1 MDTQEHIEIKHALSA
16 GHSQTD
22 EGPYY
27 HGAWWESYKGGVKGK
42 LGGVVIG
49 ALIGAGVGV
58 AAAGV
63 LSLAVAGGIEF
74 AAVVI
79 AGFAA
84 GGMLYSAHEF
94 SEVGKVTGAVA
105 AAHEKSE
112 ERMKN
117 FEDGKFAEIKRE
129 INELKSLVTG
139 KPLAPESISQPVEV
153 LADYK
158 TTHSDKREGK
168 MQLVF
173 WKIAT
178 IGLAVGLAAGA
189 LLAGGG
195 LAGHALHALGFAAEP
210 LADAGTYA
218 ASMIAMGLFGASFG
232 VNRDIFRAVFD
243 KTDLLFKGIIGNDRE
258 PAKCVDSLQQT
269 VKQSISESP
278 ITTVV
283 YTDFP
288 QSDTYH
294 RDKVLAQAKQT
305 LLSMDHTKAIP
316 H

>member
-27 HGAWWESYKGGVKGK
+27 HSAWWESYKGGVKGK
-42 LGGVVIG
+42 LGGGVIG

-63 LSLAVAGGIEF
+63 LTLAGIGLTG
-74 AAVVI
+74 AAIVT

-94 SEVGKVTGAVA
+94 SKVGRVTGAVA

-158 TTHSDKREGK
+158 TTHSDKREGR
-168 MQLVF
+168 MQLIF
-173 WKIAT
+173 WKIAA
-178 IGLAVGLAAGA
+178 IGLTVGLAAGA

-195 LAGHALHALGFAAEP
+195 LAGHALEAVG
-210 LADAGTYA
+210 LATDLSQPAIYV
-218 ASMIAMGLFGASFG
+218 ASMTTLGLFGASFG
-232 VNRDIFRAVFD
+232 VNRDIFRAIFD
-243 KTDLLFKGIIGNDRE
+243 KTDLLFKGIISNSRE
-258 PAKCVDSLQQT
+258 RAKSIDSPQPA
-269 VKQSISESP
+269 VKQALSESP